1 MPNRNVR
8 YDEPW
13 ELCDRCGFPHPR
25 SYLTIQKGLKLCQD
39 HGCID
44 NLDVELRARIIGDI
58 LQSEEERV
66 YDVSENAEH
75 DDPRF

>member
-1 MPNRNVR
+1 M
-8 YDEPW
+8 
-13 ELCDRCGFPHPR
+13 
-25 SYLTIQKGLKLCQD
+25 LTIQKGLKLCED

-44 NLDVELRARIIGDI
+44 NLDVELRHRLIGDI